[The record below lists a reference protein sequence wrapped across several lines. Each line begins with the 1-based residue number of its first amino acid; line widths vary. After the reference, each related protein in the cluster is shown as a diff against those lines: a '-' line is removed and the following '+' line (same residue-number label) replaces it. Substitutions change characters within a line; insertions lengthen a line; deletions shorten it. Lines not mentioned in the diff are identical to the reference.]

1 MEIRDANA
9 PKAAIIM
16 LEDISYAFNQT
27 KKHISKA
34 AADCNRTAEQ
44 ITLIAVSKQQQED
57 RIEASLSYGQRV
69 FGENRVQD
77 ALAKQSEI
85 SGVEWEL
92 IGHLQSNKVNQVI
105 GKFERIQT
113 VDSIKLLEKI
123 QASAERRELRQKI
136 LIQVNSGEDP
146 AKFGLLI
153 DEAEEFLERALGCSH
168 LITEGLMTIAPYA
181 PDDSSVARRAFFKL
195 RELRDRLKEA
205 FQVDLDELSMG
216 MSGDLGE
223 AIEAGSTMIR
233 VGTALFGQR
242 DG

>member
-1 MEIRDANA
+1 
-9 PKAAIIM
+9 M
-16 LEDISYAFNQT
+16 LSEEQFKRNLCEVQNEVGEFCSQFDRSPNEVVLLPVT
-27 KKHISKA
+27 KKWPS
-34 AADCNRTAEQ
+34 D
-44 ITLIAVSKQQQED
+44 AVRFCKD
-57 RIEASLSYGQRV
+57 AGIGKV
-69 FGENRVQD
+69 GENRVQD

-85 SGVEWEL
+85 PGVEWEL

-146 AKFGLLI
+146 AKFGLLL
-153 DEAEEFLERALGCSH
+153 DEAEKFLERALGCSH

-205 FQVDLDELSMG
+205 FKVDLDELSMG

-223 AIEAGSTMIR
+223 AIEAGSTMVR

>member
-1 MEIRDANA
+1 M
-9 PKAAIIM
+9 M
-16 LEDISYAFNQT
+16 LSEEQFKRNLCEVQNEVGEFCSQFDRFPNEVVLLPVT
-27 KKHISKA
+27 KKWPV
-34 AADCNRTAEQ
+34 D
-44 ITLIAVSKQQQED
+44 AVRFCKD
-57 RIEASLSYGQRV
+57 AGIGKV
-69 FGENRVQD
+69 GENRVQD